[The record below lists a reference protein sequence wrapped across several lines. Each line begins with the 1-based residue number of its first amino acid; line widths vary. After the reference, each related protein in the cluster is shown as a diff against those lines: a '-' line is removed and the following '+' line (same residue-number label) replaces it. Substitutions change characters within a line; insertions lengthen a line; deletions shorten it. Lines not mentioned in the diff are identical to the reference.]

1 MNHQKPIDSRHK
13 KPYGICNLVYFLFKQ
28 TLYVL
33 CQPPFHPKPSRHLTG
48 ILLRTENLVHQK
60 IQGNIK
66 TVHCESVVVE
76 CPKMSNFQV

>member
-1 MNHQKPIDSRHK
+1 
-13 KPYGICNLVYFLFKQ
+13 
-28 TLYVL
+28 
-33 CQPPFHPKPSRHLTG
+33 
-48 ILLRTENLVHQK
+48 VHQK